1 MRGSAPRTHSRRPG
15 GWLVPFVAAAVMAA
29 SVAVAPSVAAAGGDL
44 DPSFGVGGRV
54 AVLPFG
60 SSRGGNGIA
69 FQTDGKIVVAGAVPV
84 NPEWTRQRFAVARFD
99 VDGTL
104 DPTFG
109 DDGFVSTIFQPGT
122 KCYEDA
128 KAVVVQSDGRIVAAG
143 LTSCSWVAGDD
154 GPWAFALARYNVDG
168 TPDPTFGDNGA
179 VITNFGTP
187 ARHSAEVT
195 ALALEPDG
203 KIVAAGRADGGF
215 ALARYETDGTLDT
228 TFSDNGRVKTDFTP
242 QFDYLNDIVVQPDGK
257 IVAGGTGAVFM
268 VDTDKLSPRTV
279 LARYNIDGTLDESFG
294 RDGKVTTWFRS
305 GRCTGASESF
315 GLALQPDGRIVEGGT
330 AVCAA
335 AYDVRWALA
344 RYLPNG
350 RLDQTFGGDGRV
362 VTIFR
367 AKEGEADWM
376 WGGVAIQTDGKIVAA
391 GATGSADIHFTLARY
406 RTRGRLDT
414 TFGND
419 GRVRTRFGKRPRCA
433 SGAWTGLAIQ
443 PDGRIVAIGGGGCLS
458 SFVMARFRPS

>member
-1 MRGSAPRTHSRRPG
+1 MREGAPRSHSRRPCW
-15 GWLVPFVAAAVMAA
+15 WLVPFVAAAVMAA
-29 SVAVAPSVAAAGGDL
+29 SVTVAPSVVAVGGDL

-104 DPTFG
+104 DPTFD
-109 DDGFVSTIFQPGT
+109 DDGFASTIFQPGK
-122 KCYEDA
+122 KCHEDA
-128 KAVVVQSDGRIVAAG
+128 KAVVVQSDGKIVAAG
-143 LTSCSWVAGDD
+143 LTSCSWVEGGD
-154 GPWAFALARYNVDG
+154 GPWAFALARYNGDG

-179 VITNFGTP
+179 VITNFGNP
-187 ARHSAEVT
+187 ARHSAEAT
-195 ALALEPDG
+195 AVEFEPDG
-203 KIVAAGRADGGF
+203 TIVAAGRADGGF
-215 ALARYETDGTLDT
+215 ALARYETDGTLDRS
-228 TFSDNGRVKTDFTP
+228 FSDNGRVKTDFTP
-242 QFDYLNDIVVQPDGK
+242 QVDYLNDIAVQPDGK
-257 IVAGGTGAVFM
+257 IVAGGTGAIFI

-279 LARYNIDGTLDESFG
+279 LARYNLDGTLDETFG
-294 RDGKVTTWFRS
+294 RDGKVTTWFRG
-305 GRCTGASESF
+305 GRCKGASESF
-315 GLALQPDGRIVEGGT
+315 GLAIQPDGRIVEGGT

-335 AYDVRWALA
+335 AYHLRWALA

-367 AKEGEADWM
+367 AKEGNDWM
-376 WGGVAIQTDGKIVAA
+376 WGGVAIQADGKIVAA
-391 GATGSADIHFTLARY
+391 GATGSAGFHFTLARY
-406 RTRGRLDT
+406 RTGGRLDT
-414 TFGND
+414 TFGTD

-443 PDGRIVAIGGGGCLS
+443 SDGRIVTIGGGGCLS
-458 SFVMARFRPS
+458 SFVMARFLPS

>member
-1 MRGSAPRTHSRRPG
+1 MRGAAPRTHPRRPG

-44 DPSFGVGGRV
+44 DPSFGVGGRA

-84 NPEWTRQRFAVARFD
+84 NPDWTRQRFAVARFD

-109 DDGFVSTIFQPGT
+109 GDGFESTIFQPGT

-143 LTSCSWVAGDD
+143 LTSCRSGWAGHD

-195 ALALEPDG
+195 ALAPRARRQDRG
-203 KIVAAGRADGGF
+203 GRP
-215 ALARYETDGTLDT
+215 R
-228 TFSDNGRVKTDFTP
+228 GRRLRSRPVRD
-242 QFDYLNDIVVQPDGK
+242 
-257 IVAGGTGAVFM
+257 
-268 VDTDKLSPRTV
+268 
-279 LARYNIDGTLDESFG
+279 G
-294 RDGKVTTWFRS
+294 RDARHHLQRQLGGSRQTSPLSSTTSTTSSCSRMARSWPGAPAPSSWSTPTSSVRELCWLATTSTARSTNIRS
-305 GRCTGASESF
+305 GREGDDMVPQRTVHGRERVLRPGA
-315 GLALQPDGRIVEGGT
+315 P
-330 AVCAA
+330 
-335 AYDVRWALA
+335 A
-344 RYLPNG
+344 R
-350 RLDQTFGGDGRV
+350 RQDR
-362 VTIFR
+362 
-367 AKEGEADWM
+367 
-376 WGGVAIQTDGKIVAA
+376 
-391 GATGSADIHFTLARY
+391 
-406 RTRGRLDT
+406 RGRHRRLRR
-414 TFGND
+414 G
-419 GRVRTRFGKRPRCA
+419 V
-433 SGAWTGLAIQ
+433 
-443 PDGRIVAIGGGGCLS
+443 
-458 SFVMARFRPS
+458 